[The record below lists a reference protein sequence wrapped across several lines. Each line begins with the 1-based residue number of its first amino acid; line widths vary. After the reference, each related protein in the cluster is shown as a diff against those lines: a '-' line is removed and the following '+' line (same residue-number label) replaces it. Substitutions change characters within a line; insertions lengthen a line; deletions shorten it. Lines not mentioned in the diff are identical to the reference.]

1 MPIVK
6 ESMDVLRKYLP
17 DGSFERVVYYL
28 NFYKIHFTITLKRHT
43 VLGDYRHPVPGGNH
57 RISVNGDLNQY
68 EFLITFLHELAHLIT
83 FEKFGA
89 RVQPH
94 GREWKQQYGLLLQ
107 EFIAFSIFPDE
118 VQLAILKTIPDPA
131 ATANGETMLLSVLRK
146 YNTAKQQMYTVEQI
160 PMGAYFKTQ
169 KGQIFKKVALR
180 RTRFLCTE
188 YQSGAAYSFSPLTEV
203 VPIHHQ

>member
-17 DGSFERVVYYL
+17 EGSFERVIFYI
-28 NFYKIHFTITLKRHT
+28 NFFKIHFTITLKRHT
-43 VLGDYRHPVPGGNH
+43 VLGDYRHPLPGGNH
-57 RISVNGDLNQY
+57 RITVNGDLNQF

-94 GREWKQQYGLLLQ
+94 GREWKNQYGLLLQ
-107 EFIAFSIFPDE
+107 EFVALGIFPID
-118 VQLAILKTIPDPA
+118 VHQAILKTIPDPA

-146 YNTAKQQMYTVEQI
+146 YNNEKQEGRTVAQI
-160 PMGAYFKTQ
+160 AMGGFFKTQ
-169 KGQIFKKVALR
+169 KGQIFKKEALR
-180 RTRFLCTE
+180 RTRFLCTD
-188 YQSGAAYSFSPLTEV
+188 YHTGAAYSFSPLTEV
-203 VPIHHQ
+203 IPVEL